1 MRRAPAATAA
11 AVALLVA
18 LAACGDG
25 GGKGGTDSESATTG
39 PRDDA
44 TVAKEANLRLTDFP
58 TEWRSSPVDP
68 ATTAA
73 ATAGNRTL
81 ALCMG
86 RPAPED
92 IRTAEADSDDFSAQD
107 TRRVSSSV
115 QLVRTE
121 EIAKDDFAVLT
132 GDKSLSCHKTGIDAE
147 FARQLPASAA
157 PQTTIERLQLPTFGD
172 ETVAFRVSAT
182 TINNNNQ
189 QVRTYIDLVFVRRGR
204 AELSGSFLN
213 VGTPFPTDL
222 ERTLL
227 QRMVGRA

>member
-1 MRRAPAATAA
+1 MKRLAA
-11 AVALLVA
+11 AASLLLA
-18 LAACGDG
+18 LAACGAG
-25 GGKGGTDSESATTG
+25 GSSSSSTSATTG
-39 PRDDA
+39 QRDDA
-44 TVAKEANLRLTDFP
+44 AVAKDANLRLTDFP
-58 TEWRSSPVDP
+58 TEWRSTPVDA
-68 ATTAA
+68 ATLAA
-73 ATAGNRTL
+73 AANENRTL

-115 QLVRTE
+115 QLVKTE
-121 EIAKDDFAVLT
+121 EIAKDDFAVLS
-132 GDKSLSCHKTGIDAE
+132 GDKALSCHKAGIDAE

-172 ETVAFRVSAT
+172 ETVGYRISAT
-182 TINNNNQ
+182 TVNNGQ
-189 QVRTYIDLVFVRRGR
+189 QVRTLIDLVFVRRGR

-213 VGTPFPTDL
+213 VGTPFPVDL